1 MFGELH
7 TFQQLVYCTYQNYV
21 SYFVY
26 FLEYLNYL
34 ASWIPCVFFRD
45 ITLLHKKKKNLKV
58 QGKMNLGRIDKAF
71 AYDNRIQVVPKTN
84 RDFLLSVAQTLFLSE
99 VTSK

>member
-34 ASWIPCVFFRD
+34 DSWIPCVFFRD
-45 ITLLHKKKKNLKV
+45 ITLLHEKKKSEGKKKDELGKNR
-58 QGKMNLGRIDKAF
+58 QGLC
-71 AYDNRIQVVPKTN
+71 
-84 RDFLLSVAQTLFLSE
+84 L
-99 VTSK
+99 

>member
-1 MFGELH
+1 M
-7 TFQQLVYCTYQNYV
+7 
-21 SYFVY
+21 
-26 FLEYLNYL
+26 
-34 ASWIPCVFFRD
+34 
-45 ITLLHKKKKNLKV
+45 KKKNLKV